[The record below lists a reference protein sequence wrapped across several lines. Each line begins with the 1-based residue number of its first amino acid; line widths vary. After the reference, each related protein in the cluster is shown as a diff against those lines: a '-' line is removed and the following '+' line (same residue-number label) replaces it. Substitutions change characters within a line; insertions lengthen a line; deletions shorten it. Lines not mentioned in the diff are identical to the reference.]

1 MPHEGYFNKI
11 FNTRVALPHILLET
25 IITCK
30 NNHMQ
35 ENEKSKQKKEKNTKQ
50 CNHKYEIMSNGND
63 LKRARAQFTYLKC
76 MILCSMKK
84 K

>member
-11 FNTRVALPHILLET
+11 CNTHVALPHILLET

-35 ENEKSKQKKEKNTKQ
+35 ENEKSKQKKEKKKHTKP
-50 CNHKYEIMSNGND
+50 CNHKYEICLME
-63 LKRARAQFTYLKC
+63 
-76 MILCSMKK
+76 MI
-84 K
+84 

>member
-11 FNTRVALPHILLET
+11 FNTHVALPHILLET

-35 ENEKSKQKKEKNTKQ
+35 ENEKSKQKKEKQTKQ
-50 CNHKYEIMSNGND
+50 CNHKYEICLME
-63 LKRARAQFTYLKC
+63 
-76 MILCSMKK
+76 II
-84 K
+84 

>member
-11 FNTRVALPHILLET
+11 YNTHVALPQILLET

-35 ENEKSKQKKEKNTKQ
+35 ENEKSKQKKVKNTL
-50 CNHKYEIMSNGND
+50 SNVIRNM
-63 LKRARAQFTYLKC
+63 RYV
-76 MILCSMKK
+76 
-84 K
+84 

>member
-1 MPHEGYFNKI
+1 MPHKGYFNKI

-35 ENEKSKQKKEKNTKQ
+35 ENEKSKQKKEKKHTKQ
-50 CNHKYEIMSNGND
+50 CNHKYEICLME
-63 LKRARAQFTYLKC
+63 
-76 MILCSMKK
+76 II
-84 K
+84 

>member
-11 FNTRVALPHILLET
+11 IQYLCSIIQILLET

-35 ENEKSKQKKEKNTKQ
+35 ENEKRNQNKKKEKNHTKQ
-50 CNHKYEIMSNGND
+50 CHHKYEICLME
-63 LKRARAQFTYLKC
+63 
-76 MILCSMKK
+76 MI
-84 K
+84 

>member
-30 NNHMQ
+30 HNYIQ
-35 ENEKSKQKKEKNTKQ
+35 ENEKSKQKKEKKT
-50 CNHKYEIMSNGND
+50 H
-63 LKRARAQFTYLKC
+63 
-76 MILCSMKK
+76 
-84 K
+84 